1 MAERHPLP
9 WVLSWDANGELELH
23 DRYDLLLSTTKL
35 EKACS
40 LVVSPSAQG
49 SDGSP
54 PSCRFHGPPP
64 GCLQP
69 GCADPGTDR

>member
-40 LVVSPSAQG
+40 LVVSPSALG